1 MERMSEVDKR
11 RDTKL
16 VIDDDWLGCGLGLL
30 IMLAAELI
38 PRILQ

>member
-16 VIDDDWLGCGLGLL
+16 VIDDDWLGFGLGLL